1 MALSNEEMSAAMS
14 HKRLS
19 VASSCICKPVSMLMR
34 RITFTFSQRFWMV
47 SERSSENTSTTNLSG
62 GDEEG
67 SADSGASIG
76 NIFLAELTTAGGSKP
91 ASCEMPSS
99 ASGKLTEV
107 WLFFLPDD
115 GQMYR
120 VGCRPAACS
129 HMVIW
134 HAGTNPGHAH
144 TPFLR
149 PFCTNGIQFRK
160 SMVVQQ
166 LWLIACNIK
175 ICGGLRWLLPN
186 SN

>member
-34 RITFTFSQRFWMV
+34 RITFTSSQRFWMV

-62 GDEEG
+62 GDEAG
-67 SADSGASIG
+67 SADSGESIG

-91 ASCEMPSS
+91 ASCEMPSP
-99 ASGKLTEV
+99 ASRKLTEV
-107 WLFFLPDD
+107 CLFFLPAD

-120 VGCRPAACS
+120 VGRVQRHVAIW
-129 HMVIW
+129 VVW
-134 HAGTNPGHAH
+134 HAETNLGYAHA
-144 TPFLR
+144 PFLR
-149 PFCTNGIQFRK
+149 LFCIHGVQFGK
-160 SMVVQQ
+160 SMVIQQ
-166 LWLIACNIK
+166 LWRIACNIK

>member
-1 MALSNEEMSAAMS
+1 MS

-34 RITFTFSQRFWMV
+34 RITFTSSHRFWMV

-62 GDEEG
+62 GDEAG
-67 SADSGASIG
+67 SADSGESIG

-99 ASGKLTEV
+99 ASRKLTEV
-107 WLFFLPDD
+107 CLFFLPVD

-120 VGCRPAACS
+120 VGCVQRHVALW
-129 HMVIW
+129 VVW
-134 HAGTNPGHAH
+134 HAGTNLGNAYA
-144 TPFLR
+144 PFLR
-149 PFCTNGIQFRK
+149 LFCINGSQIGKFT
-160 SMVVQQ
+160 VVQ
-166 LWLIACNIK
+166 LFWLIACKIK

-186 SN
+186 SNSLAS